1 VTNLLIV
8 QYTAEKT
15 STCPTPNEREYTVD
29 EIYASA
35 QAEPTL
41 RLKDFALMVG
51 RRDCLRDQLS
61 NSISD
66 NLVARLQKLR
76 GGDAVIQKLLGF
88 RSDEIVQRDEFHEDT
103 QAAHIIPYRLANYN
117 HKVSWA
123 STVKK
128 NV

>member
-1 VTNLLIV
+1 MANLLIV
-8 QYTAEKT
+8 QSTAGKT
-15 STCPTPNEREYTVD
+15 STCPTPSERAYTVG

-35 QAEPTL
+35 QAESTP
-41 RLKDFALMVG
+41 RLKDFDLMIG

-88 RSDEIVQRDEFHEDT
+88 HADEIVQRDEFHEDT

-117 HKVSWA
+117 HKVRA
-123 STVKK
+123 AIVKE
-128 NV
+128 NF